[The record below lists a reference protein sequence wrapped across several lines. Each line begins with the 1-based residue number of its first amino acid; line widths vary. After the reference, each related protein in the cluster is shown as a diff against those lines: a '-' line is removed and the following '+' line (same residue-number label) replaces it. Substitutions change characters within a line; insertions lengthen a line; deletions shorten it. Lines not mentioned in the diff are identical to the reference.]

1 MYDLEKIMQNSEP
14 VGGYLSSIGEKHPSF
29 SRRKAD
35 YRLDGRIVEELK
47 RYADKVIVVI
57 FSAEWCPDCARNV
70 PVLDLIAEATGM
82 EVRIFGHLMRDPLNP
97 MERWRIPPSPP
108 EVREF
113 NVVKI
118 SLIVVLNRRGGRRIG
133 EVVENP
139 PEGQS
144 LEEAL
149 LQVLKRA

>member
-1 MYDLEKIMQNSEP
+1 MYDLERIRRNSES
-14 VGGYLSSIGEKHPSF
+14 VVDYLSSTMEYDAF
-29 SRRKAD
+29 SRRLEE
-35 YRLDGRIVEELK
+35 YRLDDDVVEKLK
-47 RYADKVIVVI
+47 RHAERGVVVV

-70 PVLDLIAEATGM
+70 PVLGLIAEATGL
-82 EVRIFGHLMRDPLNP
+82 EVWIFGHLMRDPLNP
-97 MERWRIPPSPP
+97 KERWRIPPSPP

-118 SLIVVLNRRGGRRIG
+118 PLIVVLNNRGEKVG
-133 EVVENP
+133 EIVENP

-149 LQVLKRA
+149 LGLLKT